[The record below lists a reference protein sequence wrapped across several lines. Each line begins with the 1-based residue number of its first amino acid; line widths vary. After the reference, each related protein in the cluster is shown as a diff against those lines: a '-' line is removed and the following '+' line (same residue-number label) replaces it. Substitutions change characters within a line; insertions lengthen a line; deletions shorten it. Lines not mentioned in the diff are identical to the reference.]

1 MEKMMK
7 RVITALIGFPI
18 VVAVLA
24 FANKYVVDVILAI
37 VALIGMNEYI
47 KCVEHKDIHVIKW
60 VSYLSVLGIAFI
72 HVIPAVMYINFLLFS
87 VPVLLMILFFHVIV
101 TNMKITFQDA
111 AYTLFGIAYIYSFL
125 VFLAIIFGIE
135 GNISGKLLIWYV
147 FCSAWGTDTCAYLI
161 GMKFGKHKFSKVSP
175 KKSIEGCVAGVV
187 GAIILCFI
195 YTFAINSIFN
205 LEISYVWVAI
215 MSAVLSVIGQ
225 IGDFSASVIKRFF
238 EVKDYSN
245 LFPGHGGML
254 DRIDSAMFIAPFA
267 YMLILIIL

>member
-1 MEKMMK
+1 MMK

-24 FANKYVVDVILAI
+24 FANKYIVDVIVTI
-37 VALIGMNEYI
+37 VALIAMNEYI
-47 KCVEHKDIHVIKW
+47 KCVAHKDIHVIKW
-60 VSYLSVLGIAFI
+60 VSYLTVLGIAFI
-72 HVIPAVMYINFLLFS
+72 HVIPVTLYMNILLFAI
-87 VPVLLMILFFHVIV
+87 PVLLMILFFHVIV
-101 TNMKITFQDA
+101 TDMKITFQDV
-111 AYTLFGIAYIYSFL
+111 AYTLLGIVYVYSFL
-125 VFLAIIFGIE
+125 AFLAVIFGIE
-135 GNISGKLLIWYV
+135 GKVSGKILIWYV
-147 FCSAWGTDTCAYLI
+147 FCSAWGTDIFAYLV

-175 KKSIEGCVAGVV
+175 KKSIEGCVAGIV
-187 GAIILCFI
+187 GALVLCLL
-195 YTFAINSIFN
+195 YTFAINTIFGFTIPY
-205 LEISYVWVAI
+205 LWIAI
-215 MSAVLSVIGQ
+215 MSIILSVIGQ